1 MPVASVRTS
10 RQVAELL
17 RAARREHG
25 LSLVAVSEAVGRL
38 GEPIPVS
45 TLARIEKGQFDPGVR
60 RLHALMK
67 VYGISPQAVAD
78 LVDIEETTGRLP
90 ESDDLGLL
98 YARGLE
104 AWKTGDLR
112 SAFAHFIAIRG
123 QRATTDEERKVREK
137 ALVAFATAARSTGR
151 LSLAKRLTEQL
162 LTDGVSPEY
171 EIHLLVLASTVWGD
185 LKSSL
190 AAEAFVGEAE
200 RRLRDGDDASRGFV
214 LHAKAKVLHRNGALV
229 EALDALHAA
238 RAAFER
244 AGDPLGA
251 ANAAITRTLVL
262 EESGDLDGARNSV
275 EAVLQEAIEH
285 KLDRIAAKA
294 LVEKGRL
301 VFVSGG
307 DVQAAIELLRQG
319 YARCIAC
326 GDRSTEFFAHFW
338 LWKAHA
344 AAGDDA
350 NATAERDAARYF
362 VRYVEAETPETKEI
376 RSGPGK

>member
-1 MPVASVRTS
+1 MPAATIRTS

-17 RAARREHG
+17 RNARKEHG
-25 LSLVAVSEAVGRL
+25 LSLAAASEAVSRL
-38 GEPIPVS
+38 GEPIPLS
-45 TLARIEKGQFDPGVR
+45 TLARIETGRFDPGIR
-60 RLHALMK
+60 RLHALLRL
-67 VYGISPQAVAD
+67 YGVSPQAVAD
-78 LVDIEETTGRLP
+78 LIEIEETTGRLP
-90 ESDDLGLL
+90 ESDDLASL

-104 AWKTGDLR
+104 HWKAGDIR
-112 SAFAHFIAIRG
+112 AAFAHWIAIRG
-123 QRATTDEERKVREK
+123 HRATTDEDRRVREK
-137 ALVAFATAARSTGR
+137 SLVAFATAARSTGR

-190 AAEAFVGEAE
+190 AAAAFVGEAE
-200 RRLRDGDDASRGFV
+200 RRLRDGDDSSRGFV
-214 LHAKAKVLHRNGALV
+214 LHAKAKVLQRSGALV

-238 RAAFER
+238 RAAFQR

-251 ANAAITRTLVL
+251 ANAALTRTFVL

-275 EAVLQEAIEH
+275 DAVLEEAIEQ

-301 VFVSGG
+301 ELVSGR
-307 DVQAAIELLRQG
+307 DAQAAIELLRQG

-344 AAGDDA
+344 AAEDDA
-350 NATAERDAARYF
+350 NAAAERDAARYF
-362 VRYVEAETPETKEI
+362 VRYVEAETPETEEI